1 MRRATTAGR
10 FSRAPGGISMT
21 DLDWS
26 RLYLQRREVARE
38 FGGIW
43 SLPLA
48 KRYHIVLAELPAP
61 RSVLDLGAGDRS
73 LQRRVSALWPEA
85 EYKSCDIDPS
95 ADHDFAGIDEV
106 RGTYDLICVLEM
118 IEHVPLDEAGRILEQ
133 CHGLLGDGG
142 MIALTTPNVYY
153 PPAFLRDATHRT
165 PFCYDELGGLLQLC
179 GFEVTHVYRLHQDAL
194 FKKLAKRYL
203 FYPLYRL
210 LGLDFAHGVM
220 VVARKR

>member
-1 MRRATTAGR
+1 
-10 FSRAPGGISMT
+10 MT

-26 RLYLQRREVARE
+26 TLYLQRREVARK

-48 KRYHIVLAELPAP
+48 KRYHAVLAKLPAP
-61 RSVLDLGAGDRS
+61 RAVLDLGAGDRS
-73 LQRRVSALWPEA
+73 LKSRLSALWPQV
-85 EYKSCDIDPS
+85 EYRSCDIDPS
-95 ADHDFAGIDEV
+95 GEHDFAGIDEV
-106 RGTYDLICVLEM
+106 VGTYDLICVLEM
-118 IEHVPLDEAGRILEQ
+118 IEHVSLDEAGRILER
-133 CHGLLGDGG
+133 CHQLVEEGG

-194 FKKLAKRYL
+194 AKKLAKRYV

-210 LGLDFAHGVM
+210 LGIDFAHGIM
-220 VVARKR
+220 VVAQKR